1 MTEDDRTAMT
11 TQLQRNIVAQPM
23 GADAVHTVIGPEPG
37 QRGPWSFVTGVP
49 NLNSDMVGPP
59 PPYLSVAAWAA

>member
-23 GADAVHTVIGPEPG
+23 GADAVHTVIGAEPG
-37 QRGPWSFVTGVP
+37 QRGPG
-49 NLNSDMVGPP
+49 
-59 PPYLSVAAWAA
+59 LS